1 MLRNFLLFSQLF
13 LVLFVFGNF
22 LLEPKVIDVTELD
35 TTNWAAIP
43 KYNKSYFDN
52 GKVKAEG
59 IFLQNFKTGWWVEF
73 YESGKIKS
81 ECSSVID
88 SNILIAI
95 NTLMPK
101 NKLESRDSVLNLYDG
116 FWKTYHESGKLES
129 IGEYK
134 NGVQI
139 GYWTRNFENGN
150 THWIGQF
157 QNGQKTGFWKVL
169 NKEGGIQERGNYIL
183 GEKSGFWKMYKNEV
197 VVKSGEYLL
206 GKPIGVW
213 LMYNHQGILMEEYNY
228 DEE

>member
-81 ECSSVID
+81 
-88 SNILIAI
+88 
-95 NTLMPK
+95 
-101 NKLESRDSVLNLYDG
+101 DSVLNLYDG

-134 NGVQI
+134 NGIQI

-157 QNGQKTGFWKVL
+157 QNGQKTGSWKVL
-169 NKEGGIQERGNYIL
+169 NKEGGIQERGDYTL